1 MNTSSPRYGPLFEAV
16 QRSNIFDDSKTFVDS
31 VPLTDPERIHTQF
44 ETRRDDPEF
53 DLSKFVCEHFDV
65 PEADGPTDHDPAQTP
80 EAMEAHIRALWS
92 RLVDHPHDERA
103 IEHGSLIGTPQP
115 YITPGGR
122 FRELYYWD
130 SYFTAEGLA
139 TSDRFEDVENIVDNF
154 VWAVEK
160 FGYVPNATREYQ
172 ATRTQ
177 PPLFA
182 ETVKILER
190 ERGIEAVEPYLDAL
204 DAEYEFWMAGR
215 DELDGD
221 GTARQR
227 VVDLGDAVLNRY
239 WDEVAGPR
247 WESYDEDIAL
257 AEQVPDRDRETL
269 HRDIRAAAESGW
281 DFSSRWCRD
290 DSLETIRTTD
300 LIPVDL
306 NALLYG
312 IESDLS
318 RWHHEIG
325 DSTASEDYATAAQ
338 RRAEAIDRYCWDADE
353 EFYFDY
359 SFVDR
364 EPTKEWTLAATVPLY
379 ASLASDEQAA
389 AVADHLRS
397 KFLHPGGL
405 VTTLTESDE
414 QWDAPNGWAPLHWF
428 AVLGLERYGHDELA
442 REIATRWVDHARFVY
457 ERTGR
462 MVEKY
467 DVTEGGRTGGGGEYE
482 LQDGFGWTN
491 GVTLAFQERYDL
503 FEQD

>member
-1 MNTSSPRYGPLFEAV
+1 MTTSPPLRGPLFEAV

-31 VPLTDPERIHTQF
+31 VPLMDPERIDERF
-44 ETRRDDPEF
+44 EERRHDPQF
-53 DLSKFVCEHFDV
+53 DLREFVDEHFDV
-65 PEADGPTDHDPAQTP
+65 PKENGKAVHDPPRTP
-80 EAMEAHIRALWS
+80 ESMEAHIRELWP
-92 RLVDHPHDERA
+92 RLVDHPDDERA
-103 IEHGSLIGTPQP
+103 IEYGSLIGTPEP

-139 TSDRFEDVENIVDNF
+139 ASDRLEDVENIVENF
-154 VWAVEK
+154 AWAVEK

-172 ATRTQ
+172 TSRTQ

-204 DAEYEFWMAGR
+204 DAEYEFWMAGQ
-215 DELDGD
+215 DALDGD
-221 GTARQR
+221 GTAQQR

-239 WDEVAGPR
+239 WAAATGPR

-257 AEQVPDRDRETL
+257 AERVPDRDRKTL
-269 HRDIRAAAESGW
+269 HRDVRAAAESGW

-290 DSLETIRTTD
+290 DSMETIRTTE
-300 LIPVDL
+300 LVPVDL

-312 IESDLS
+312 IECDLS
-318 RWHHEIG
+318 RWHDTG
-325 DSTASEDYATAAQ
+325 DSTASEDYAVAAE
-338 RRAEAIDRYCWDADE
+338 RRAEALDRYCWDPDE

-364 EPTKEWTLAATVPLY
+364 ERTDKWTLAATVPLY
-379 ASLASDEQAA
+379 VGLASDEQAA
-389 AVADHLRS
+389 AVAGHLRT

-442 REIATRWVDHARFVY
+442 REIAGRWVDHARFVY
-457 ERTGR
+457 KRTGR

-491 GVTLAFQERYDL
+491 GVTIAFQERYGL
-503 FEQD
+503 FEQH